1 MVRRGGLRRP
11 SKGLFESWRPGQTT
25 VAPQPTRLGRRKRTR
40 HQAGTSPAAYR
51 GNAPDGERRRPTR
64 PWWWRRGGG
73 SRGSGE
79 NFLDDGW
86 VPDGDPEWELVR
98 DVSDALKAGDRLAL
112 VVGLVVA
119 VMIVT
124 AVLAVTLA

>member
-1 MVRRGGLRRP
+1 M
-11 SKGLFESWRPGQTT
+11 
-25 VAPQPTRLGRRKRTR
+25 
-40 HQAGTSPAAYR
+40 
-51 GNAPDGERRRPTR
+51 
-64 PWWWRRGGG
+64 
-73 SRGSGE
+73 
-79 NFLDDGW
+79 
-86 VPDGDPEWELVR
+86 PDGDPEWELVR